1 MSKDRTRRTGLSS
14 WCKSCR
20 TVSTRGWTNKNT
32 QRLKSYRA
40 LKYEQ
45 NYDYMKARDYSLKQ
59 RYGIDLNGYDLLLRS
74 QNYCCAICG
83 RDGREMTY
91 LLHVDHNHISGKVRG
106 LLCAPC
112 NVFLGHL
119 KDDATKIERAI
130 KYLIE
135 QE

>member
-59 RYGIDLNGYDLLLRS
+59 RYGIDLNGYDLLLNPLGDRALTHES
-74 QNYCCAICG
+74 LKELEQIAAA
-83 RDGREMTY
+83 RVHPSR
-91 LLHVDHNHISGKVRG
+91 RG
-106 LLCAPC
+106 
-112 NVFLGHL
+112 
-119 KDDATKIERAI
+119 
-130 KYLIE
+130 
-135 QE
+135 